1 MDKTVKFGY
10 SGGMECCWL
19 IVHFIRKTMKME
31 VHKMIGSLGASGREG
46 AGRLDIRAEVG
57 VELAGWMSG
66 VLATPFFRNICGE
79 REGEAAL
86 LQAMYL
92 MDGRDSG
99 RNYSPLGDYAEMAEY
114 CHEARGDYTARKR
127 GIIQCLAEYLSEAF
141 PEGSPG
147 VRAEHVP
154 MLVLFADTAMR
165 HGVVPG
171 DFGGFV
177 VSLGEVGD

>member
-1 MDKTVKFGY
+1 
-10 SGGMECCWL
+10 
-19 IVHFIRKTMKME
+19 MKME

-46 AGRLDIRAEVG
+46 AGRLNIRAEVG

-79 REGEAAL
+79 KEGEAAL

-99 RNYSPLGDYAEMAEY
+99 RNYSPLGDYAEMEEY

-147 VRAEHVP
+147 VKAEHVP
-154 MLVLFADTAMR
+154 MCLPTRRCGMGSCRVISAGLSAALGRWGINPRM
-165 HGVVPG
+165 GVWVVPG
-171 DFGGFV
+171 SVSPVYGGCRLCLWV
-177 VSLGEVGD
+177 L